1 MLPNQQN
8 GMDPQDQRNFIIA
21 MALMIVFVFGYQAF
35 VLDPAAERANAA
47 REAAA
52 AEAAEAGPTDRVD
65 ATTPGADSVD
75 VAGTAAPAVPE
86 SIEDALTSA
95 DRIAFDMNRVDGS
108 ILLKTSEIDDLNLKD
123 HYKTVARE
131 EELRLLRPR
140 TTLEGKTSGYSATWN
155 WSVLNE
161 GNAEYYNVL
170 RDQDAW
176 AASTDEI
183 GAGETVTLNFER
195 GGIALQR
202 VISIDENYLFSFQDT
217 ITNNSARAFTL
228 SPNGHVRRYGAWKDF
243 LEETDPGS
251 SRKMGLAHQGL
262 IGVFDNRL
270 TMRNYKNLSKN
281 KGIKDADGVGF
292 RSAEEGGWIGL
303 TDMYWMAALIPEQG
317 RSFRAK
323 VEQKENLLELVVDAQ
338 DVQVAPGETVTIT
351 NQIFAGAK
359 EYNVVREYKDGGVPR
374 FDDSIDWGN
383 ILYYITRPFFALLNW
398 LKTQIGSFGW
408 AILALT
414 MIVRAPL
421 IPLYNQSYKSM
432 AKMKKLAEPM
442 KEIQERFKADP
453 QRRQQEVMKLY
464 QREKANPLAGCI
476 PILFTIPVFFALYKT
491 LYVTIEMRH
500 TAFWFIGDL
509 SAPDPTAIG
518 NLFGLLPWAAADVKA
533 IPLLGFVIG
542 IGILPILYGV
552 TMAAIQALSP
562 PPPDPTQRTIM
573 MALPFVFMFVFGGF
587 AAGLVLYWVW
597 SNFLSLFQQYFI
609 MRRNGVETQFDKL
622 IKRLIGRGSSTPAE

>member
-21 MALMIVFVFGYQAF
+21 MALMIVFVFGYQFF
-35 VLDPAAERANAA
+35 VLDPAAKRAEEQ
-47 REAAA
+47 RAAA
-52 AEAAEAGPTDRVD
+52 ADAAGVPDALD
-65 ATTPGADSVD
+65 ATTPGTDIVVD
-75 VAGTAAPAVPE
+75 AAPTAPAT
-86 SIEDALTSA
+86 IEAALSGEQRITFDA
-95 DRIAFDMNRVDGS
+95 NRVDGS

-123 HYKTVARE
+123 HYKTVERA

-155 WSVLNE
+155 WSVLNDADPQ
-161 GNAEYYNVL
+161 NPTYFQVL
-170 RDQDAW
+170 RPEDSW
-176 AASTDEI
+176 AASTDAI
-183 GAGETVTLNFER
+183 TDGEAVTLTFER
-195 GGIALQR
+195 GGIAIRR
-202 VISIDENYLFSFQDT
+202 VISIDEDYMFTFEDT
-217 ITNNSARAFTL
+217 ITNNSARPFTL
-228 SPNGHVRRYGAWKDF
+228 SPNGYVRRYGAWKDF

-262 IGVFDNRL
+262 IGVFDGSL

-281 KGIKDADGVGF
+281 KGIKDADQTGF
-292 RSAEEGGWIGL
+292 RNAEEGGWIGL

-317 RSFRAK
+317 RTWRSR
-323 VEQKENLLELVVDAQ
+323 VQQKENLLELVVDAQ
-338 DVQVAPGETVTIT
+338 DVQVPAGQSITIT
-351 NQIFAGAK
+351 NQVFAGAK
-359 EYNVVREYKDGGVPR
+359 EYNVVRGYKTDGVPR

-453 QRRQQEVMKLY
+453 QRRQQEIMKLY